1 MATKH
6 IKRCSTSSFISEWD
20 TTVHIRLTNI
30 KIKALSQKCSA
41 DAHVPL
47 GSRSSD
53 GAWSFYVEVVLNGP
67 VSLELLIWIPD
78 PKPVVLHDGFMEHDG
93 NLWPFTEQTGL
104 GLLWCGGVTAFGCHG
119 NERESVLVCVSG
131 FLSIGSLHLGQICI
145 FCQAML
151 WRVTEILP
159 VT

>member
-20 TTVHIRLTNI
+20 TTVHIRLANI

-78 PKPVVLHDGFMEHDG
+78 PKPVVLWSM
-93 NLWPFTEQTGL
+93 TEIFDHLQSRQDSAC
-104 GLLWCGGVTAFGCHG
+104 CGAGVS
-119 NERESVLVCVSG
+119 R
-131 FLSIGSLHLGQICI
+131 HLG
-145 FCQAML
+145 AMETNESQFWSVFL
-151 WRVTEILP
+151 GFFPLDLYI
-159 VT
+159 